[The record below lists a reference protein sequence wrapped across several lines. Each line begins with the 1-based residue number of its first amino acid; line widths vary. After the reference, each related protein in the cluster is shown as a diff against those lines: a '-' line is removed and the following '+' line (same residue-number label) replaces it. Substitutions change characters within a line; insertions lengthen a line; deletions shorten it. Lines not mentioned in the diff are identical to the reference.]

1 MFCVRCG
8 APLPENAAFCS
19 SCGAPAPAAESGP
32 ALRSTFAGGGTVPG
46 YIPGAGPVV
55 VAATPVVLVAPVVTS
70 GGFWRRFV
78 ALIIDSLILYIVT
91 APLTLLFNVPMWA
104 LMRGDQPTTADL
116 AALMG
121 SMMGL
126 AALSSLIHWLYFA
139 LMESSPKQATLGK
152 MALNLRVTD
161 LEGRRISFA
170 RATGRFFAKII
181 SGLIFLIGYLMAA
194 FTERK
199 RALHDM
205 IAGTLVIKAS
215 EGA

>member
-1 MFCVRCG
+1 MFG
-8 APLPENAAFCS
+8 
-19 SCGAPAPAAESGP
+19 
-32 ALRSTFAGGGTVPG
+32 GGGTVPG
-46 YIPGAGPVV
+46 YVSAAGP
-55 VAATPVVLVAPVVTS
+55 VAATPVVIAAPVVMAPVVTY

-91 APLTLLFNVPMWA
+91 APLSLLFNVPMWA

-161 LEGRRISFA
+161 QQGRRISFG

-181 SGLIFLIGYLMAA
+181 SGLTFLIGYLMAA

-205 IAGTLVIKAS
+205 IAGTLVVKTS

>member
-19 SCGAPAPAAESGP
+19 SCGAPAPAADPGP
-32 ALRSTFAGGGTVPG
+32 ASRSSFGGGAVAPG
-46 YIPGAGPVV
+46 YFPAAAPVV
-55 VAATPVVLVAPVVTS
+55 VAAPIVIQAPAVTY

-78 ALIIDSLILYIVT
+78 ALIIDNLILYIVS
-91 APLTLLFNVPMWA
+91 APLSLLFNVPMWA
-104 LMRGDQPTTADL
+104 LMRGDQPTGGEW

-139 LMESSPKQATLGK
+139 LMESSPRQATLGK
-152 MALNLRVTD
+152 MALNIRVTD
-161 LEGRRISFA
+161 QEGRRISFA
-170 RATGRFFAKII
+170 RATGRFFAKIL
-181 SGLIFLIGYLMAA
+181 SGLIFMIGYLMAA

-215 EGA
+215 EGP

>member
-8 APLPENAAFCS
+8 APIPENAAFCS
-19 SCGAPAPAAESGP
+19 SCGAPAPAADPGP
-32 ALRSTFAGGGTVPG
+32 AARSTFAGGGTAAPG
-46 YIPGAGPVV
+46 YIPGVTPVV
-55 VAATPVVLVAPVVTS
+55 VAAPIVIQAPVVTY

-78 ALIIDSLILYIVT
+78 ALVIDSLILYIVT
-91 APLTLLFNVPMWA
+91 APLSLMFNVPMWA
-104 LMRGDQPTTADL
+104 LMRGDQPTTSEL

-139 LMESSPKQATLGK
+139 LMESSPRQATLGK

-161 LEGRRISFA
+161 PHGRRISFA
-170 RATGRFFAKII
+170 RATGRFFAKIL

-199 RALHDM
+199 RALHDI

-215 EGA
+215 EGP